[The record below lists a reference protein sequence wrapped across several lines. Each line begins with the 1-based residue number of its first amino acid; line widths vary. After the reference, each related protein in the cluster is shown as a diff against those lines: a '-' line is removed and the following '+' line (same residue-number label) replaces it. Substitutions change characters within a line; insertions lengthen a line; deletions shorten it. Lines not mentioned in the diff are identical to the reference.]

1 MSQHTRD
8 SIEQTT
14 QELLRH
20 ASALSVPVD
29 VRRVAETL
37 HARIHEKSLED
48 QVSGV
53 LIVKD
58 GERHILVNSAHHTNR
73 QRFTVGHELG
83 HLVLHESG
91 MDPIHIDRQ
100 MRLYQRVG
108 EANSAL
114 YNSPNSTTTP
124 QMERE
129 ANMFAAALLMPAPL
143 LQHAALEHN
152 LSDEADIG
160 ALALAFGVSEQA
172 MTIRLQQL
180 RVVEVVLGREYSPT
194 LDAAS

>member
-1 MSQHTRD
+1 MTQHTRE

-14 QELLRH
+14 QELLRQ
-20 ASALSVPVD
+20 AGALSIPVD
-29 VRRVAETL
+29 LRRVAEAM
-37 HARIHEKSLED
+37 HVRVHEKSLED

-53 LIVKD
+53 LIIKS
-58 GERHILVNSAHHTNR
+58 GERHILVNGAHHTNR
-73 QRFTVGHELG
+73 QRFTIGHELG

-91 MDPIHIDRQ
+91 KDQIHIDRQ

-108 EANSAL
+108 EATSAI
-114 YNSPNSTTTP
+114 YNSPSSSTTP

-143 LQHAALEHN
+143 LQHAALENN
-152 LSDEADIG
+152 LWDEADIG

-180 RVVEVVLGREYSPT
+180 RVVEVALGRDVSPT
-194 LDAAS
+194 LNTVS